1 MKRVVI
7 ICMGGMSSSYISSQL
22 NKYFDEKNI
31 AVETV
36 SVSLGKG
43 RKLLNEGNFDLYLI
57 SPQAKYA
64 SERLKKI
71 AIENHKD
78 LFDIAPHL
86 YVPVPQKID
95 ELSHYIISLINIK
108 DGTL

>member
-7 ICMGGMSSSYISSQL
+7 ICMGGMSSSYISSEL
-22 NKYFDEKNI
+22 NKYFDEKNLAI
-31 AVETV
+31 ETV

-43 RKLLNEGNFDLYLI
+43 KKLLNEGDFDIYLI

-64 SERLKKI
+64 SEWLKEI
-71 AIENHKD
+71 AIKNHND

-86 YVPVPQKID
+86 YVPIPQKIE
-95 ELSHYIISLINIK
+95 ELSHYIINLIKIK